1 MMSWGNILWWSSKE
15 NTGVL
20 QSMDGCQ
27 YTFSSKDIE
36 PWSAELIKDG
46 SSVAFVIST
55 SGTVYNIFVLPD
67 SGTGNP
73 VASKQYLFTA

>member
-1 MMSWGNILWWSSKE
+1 MDGANILSVVW
-15 NTGVL
+15 
-20 QSMDGCQ
+20 
-27 YTFSSKDIE
+27 DIE

-67 SGTGNP
+67 SGTNP
-73 VASKQYLFTA
+73 IASKQYLFTA